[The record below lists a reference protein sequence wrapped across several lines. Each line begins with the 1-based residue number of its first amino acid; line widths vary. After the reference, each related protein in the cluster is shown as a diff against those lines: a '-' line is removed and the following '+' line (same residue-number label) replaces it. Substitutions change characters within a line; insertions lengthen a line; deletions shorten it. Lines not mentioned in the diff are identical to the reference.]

1 MIVKKYLNQIYAF
14 DFLKGLVLTFCLALP
29 LYLAVQYDN
38 ISYGLPFALG
48 VFFTFLPNTNGS
60 NKHRIYAIL
69 FSLGLA
75 LLITVLSYFTR
86 TVSNWLYLVFFA
98 LSIFSVSMLSVYGF
112 RASMVA
118 FSGHLALIMSFALLK
133 NDLAIEIQLAMILC
147 GGLWYLLWAS
157 LSHYFLQNKTAIQ
170 NLALCV
176 ENTADFLK
184 IRHQLLWNDN
194 ENNFELEQ
202 KLIKSQISLTESHEL
217 LRELLFYKRREEG
230 QSNKTNRL
238 LLIFLEMLEVY
249 EISLGINTDPTILK
263 EALVNEE
270 FNKLKAFSD
279 LSAKMVVHLY
289 ALSESLKSGQE
300 LLINNEDEVDLF
312 EQCEVAIE
320 NYVSAIGLP
329 QARSGALLLRNLQD
343 YQKKQWQKVF
353 AAKRVYANILEGSE
367 APLKRSDRKLFITTQ
382 DYSFKILKNNLS
394 PKSVTFRHA
403 LRLTVAM
410 LVGLLAGRFIEHQN
424 AYWILLTV
432 AVILR
437 PNFGL
442 TKARALHRIY
452 GTLAGTAFSVLA
464 LLIFSQKWIYGTLA
478 VPSFF
483 IGALFLQKNYKVAAT
498 FITSAVILLYGVLV
512 ENALTLVQYRVFD
525 TLIGAAISFL
535 AIYFLWPAW
544 EENNIKNS
552 VRKALKS
559 DINYLKEID
568 RLYIQKTIADTAYR
582 LARKKALI
590 ENSNLM
596 ASFQRQLEEPKSQ
609 QEHAAQIYA
618 AVVLNQTFITAL
630 AAFSTFIQNHETTEA
645 SDEYKVLTKA
655 ILGNLKEANGKLT
668 GVKAKTP
675 VLEIN
680 LENATQV
687 LENKYKVLEES
698 RNYELKEGFKPL
710 SPELRNKLQEAKMVT
725 DHLKWLYGLTENM
738 KETAQFL
745 V

>member
-14 DFLKGLVLTFCLALP
+14 DFLKGLVLTFCLSMP
-29 LYLAVQYDN
+29 LYLGIHFDK

-86 TVSNWLYLVFFA
+86 SVSIWLYFLFFA
-98 LSIFSVSMLSVYGF
+98 ISIFSVSMLSVYGF

-118 FSGHLALIMSFALLK
+118 FSGHLALIMSFSLLK
-133 NDLAIEIQLAMILC
+133 NYLAIEIQLGMILC

-184 IRHQLLWNDN
+184 IRHLLLWNDN
-194 ENNFELEQ
+194 ENSFELEQ

-217 LRELLFYKRREEG
+217 LRELLYHKRRSEG

-249 EISLGINTDPTILK
+249 EISLGINTDSTILI
-263 EALVNEE
+263 ETLGERE
-270 FNKLKAFSD
+270 FKKLNGFSD

-289 ALSESLKSGQE
+289 ALSESLKSSE
-300 LLINNEDEVDLF
+300 VLLINSEGEEDLF
-312 EQCEVAIE
+312 EQCEVAIQ
-320 NYVSAIGLP
+320 NYVSTIGLP
-329 QARSGALLLRNLQD
+329 RARSGALLLRNLQD

-353 AAKRVYANILEGSE
+353 AAKRVHANILEGSE

-394 PKSVTFRHA
+394 LKSVTFRHA

-410 LVGLLAGRFIEHQN
+410 LAGLLAGRFIEHQN

-452 GTLAGTAFSVLA
+452 GTLAGAAFSVLI

-483 IGALFLQKNYKVAAT
+483 IGALFLQKNYRVAAT
-498 FITSAVILLYGVLV
+498 FITSAVILLYGVLI

-525 TLIGAAISFL
+525 TLIGAAISFI

-552 VRKALKS
+552 VKKALKS
-559 DINYLKEID
+559 NISYLREID

-582 LARKKALI
+582 LARKKAFVD
-590 ENSNLM
+590 NSNLM
-596 ASFQRQLEEPKSQ
+596 AAFQRHLEEPKSQ
-609 QEHAAQIYA
+609 QVHAAQIYA

-645 SDEYKVLTKA
+645 SDEYRIMTKA
-655 ILGNLKEANGKLT
+655 IMGNLKEAKGKLT
-668 GVKAKTP
+668 GVEAKTP
-675 VLEIN
+675 VLEDN

-698 RNYELKEGFKPL
+698 RNDELKEGFKPL

-725 DHLKWLYGLTENM
+725 DLMKWLYGLSENM

>member
-14 DFLKGLVLTFCLALP
+14 DFLKGLVLTFCLSMP
-29 LYLAVQYDN
+29 LYLGIHFDK
-38 ISYGLPFALG
+38 ISYGLPLALG
-48 VFFTFLPNTNGS
+48 VFYTFLPNTNGS

-86 TVSNWLYLVFFA
+86 SVSIWLYFLFFA
-98 LSIFSVSMLSVYGF
+98 ISIFSVSMLSVYGF

-118 FSGHLALIMSFALLK
+118 FSGHLALIMSFSLLK

-157 LSHYFLQNKTAIQ
+157 LSHYFLQSKTAIQ

-194 ENNFELEQ
+194 ENSFELEQ

-217 LRELLFYKRREEG
+217 LRELLYHKRRSEG

-249 EISLGINTDPTILK
+249 EISLGINTDSTILI
-263 EALVNEE
+263 ETLGERE
-270 FNKLKAFSD
+270 FKKLNGFSD

-289 ALSESLKSGQE
+289 ALSESLKSSE
-300 LLINNEDEVDLF
+300 VLLINSEGEEDLF
-312 EQCEVAIE
+312 EQCEVAIQ
-320 NYVSAIGLP
+320 NYVSTIGLP
-329 QARSGALLLRNLQD
+329 RARSGALLLRNLQD

-353 AAKRVYANILEGSE
+353 AAKRVHANIMEGSE

-394 PKSVTFRHA
+394 LKSVTFRHA

-410 LVGLLAGRFIEHQN
+410 LAGLLAGRFIEHQN

-452 GTLAGTAFSVLA
+452 GTLAGAAFSVLV
-464 LLIFSQKWIYGTLA
+464 LLIFSQKWIYGILA

-483 IGALFLQKNYKVAAT
+483 IGALFLQKNYRVAAT

-525 TLIGAAISFL
+525 TLIGAAISFI

-552 VRKALKS
+552 VKKALKS
-559 DINYLKEID
+559 NISYLREID

-582 LARKKALI
+582 LARKKAFI
-590 ENSNLM
+590 DNSNLM
-596 ASFQRQLEEPKSQ
+596 AAFQRHLEEPKSQ
-609 QEHAAQIYA
+609 QVHAAQIYA

-645 SDEYKVLTKA
+645 SDEYRIMTKA
-655 ILGNLKEANGKLT
+655 IMGNLKEAKGKLT
-668 GVKAKTP
+668 GVEAKTP
-675 VLEIN
+675 VLEDN

-698 RNYELKEGFKPL
+698 RNDELKEGFKPL

-725 DHLKWLYGLTENM
+725 DHMKWLYGLSENM

>member
-14 DFLKGLVLTFCLALP
+14 DFLKGLVLTFCLSLP
-29 LYLAVQYDN
+29 LYLGIHFN
-38 ISYGLPFALG
+38 SISYALPFALG
-48 VFFTFLPNTNGS
+48 VFYTFLPNTNGS

-75 LLITVLSYFTR
+75 LIITVLSYFTR
-86 TVSNWLYLVFFA
+86 SVSNWLYLLFFA

-112 RASMVA
+112 RAAMVA

-133 NDLAIEIQLAMILC
+133 NNLAIEIQLAMILC

-157 LSHYFLQNKTAIQ
+157 VSHYFFQNKTAIQ
-170 NLALCV
+170 NLALCI

-194 ENNFELEQ
+194 ENSFELEQ
-202 KLIKSQISLTESHEL
+202 KLIKSQISLTENHEL
-217 LRELLFYKRREEG
+217 LRELLFYKRRDEG

-238 LLIFLEMLEVY
+238 LLIFLEMLDVY
-249 EISLGINTDPTILK
+249 EISLGINTDATSLK
-263 EALVNEE
+263 EALGDSE
-270 FNKLKAFSD
+270 FKKLKGFSE

-289 ALSESLKSGQE
+289 ALSESLKTGDN
-300 LLINNEDEVDLF
+300 LLIDKEGEEGFF
-312 EQCEVAIE
+312 EQCEMAIQK
-320 NYVSAIGLP
+320 YVSSVGLP
-329 QARSGALLLRNLQD
+329 EARSGALLLRNLED
-343 YQKKQWQKVF
+343 YQKKQWQKIF

-367 APLKRSDRKLFITTQ
+367 TVLKRSDRKLFITTQ
-382 DYSFKILKNNLS
+382 DYSFKTLKNNLS

-452 GTLAGTAFSVLA
+452 GTLAGAAFSVLI
-464 LLIFSQKWIYGTLA
+464 LLIFSQKWVYGTLA
-478 VPSFF
+478 IPSFF
-483 IGALFLQKNYKVAAT
+483 IGALFLQKNYRVAAT

-552 VRKALKS
+552 IKNALKS
-559 DINYLKEID
+559 DISYLKAID
-568 RLYIQKTIADTAYR
+568 RLYISWIQVINATAFKR
-582 LARKKALI
+582 REANFLALG
-590 ENSNLM
+590 
-596 ASFQRQLEEPKSQ
+596 PKS
-609 QEHAAQIYA
+609 
-618 AVVLNQTFITAL
+618 
-630 AAFSTFIQNHETTEA
+630 
-645 SDEYKVLTKA
+645 
-655 ILGNLKEANGKLT
+655 
-668 GVKAKTP
+668 
-675 VLEIN
+675 
-680 LENATQV
+680 
-687 LENKYKVLEES
+687 
-698 RNYELKEGFKPL
+698 
-710 SPELRNKLQEAKMVT
+710 
-725 DHLKWLYGLTENM
+725 
-738 KETAQFL
+738 
-745 V
+745 